1 MKNKKDK
8 YDILYSIL
16 DFLRMILVAFIILML
31 VFTFVLRKNTVVGSS
46 MYPTLEDGEHVIVN
60 VAASYLTDIERFDV
74 VVVHSPDNKDLWVK
88 RVIGLPGETISYQD
102 GILYVDNKEI
112 EEPFLDKNYA
122 EQVVEQ
128 QQLKTFTQDMAPV
141 TLKDNEYFLM
151 GDNRNNSMD
160 SRSVGPFTRDKIIAK
175 GMLIYSPIDKVR
187 YVSNGK

>member
-16 DFLRMILVAFIILML
+16 DFLRMILVTFIILML

-112 EEPFLDKNYA
+112 EEPFLDKNYV
-122 EQVVEQ
+122 EQVVKQ

>member
-122 EQVVEQ
+122 EQVVKQ

-141 TLKDNEYFLM
+141 TLKDNEYFLI

>member
-1 MKNKKDK
+1 
-8 YDILYSIL
+8 
-16 DFLRMILVAFIILML
+16 ML
-31 VFTFVLRKNTVVGSS
+31 F
-46 MYPTLEDGEHVIVN
+46 VN

-122 EQVVEQ
+122 EQVVKQ

-141 TLKDNEYFLM
+141 TLKDNEYF
-151 GDNRNNSMD
+151 
-160 SRSVGPFTRDKIIAK
+160 
-175 GMLIYSPIDKVR
+175 
-187 YVSNGK
+187 

>member
-1 MKNKKDK
+1 
-8 YDILYSIL
+8 
-16 DFLRMILVAFIILML
+16 MILVAFIILML

-112 EEPFLDKNYA
+112 EEPFLDKNYV
-122 EQVVEQ
+122 EQVVKQ

>member
-1 MKNKKDK
+1 VKNKKDK

-122 EQVVEQ
+122 EQVVKQ

>member
-112 EEPFLDKNYA
+112 EEPFLDKNYV
-122 EQVVEQ
+122 EQVVKQ

-175 GMLIYSPIDKVR
+175 GMLIYSPMDKVR

>member
-16 DFLRMILVAFIILML
+16 DYLRMILVAFIILML

-122 EQVVEQ
+122 EQVVKQ

>member
-46 MYPTLEDGEHVIVN
+46 MSPTLEDGEHVIVN

-122 EQVVEQ
+122 EQVVKQ

>member
-74 VVVHSPDNKDLWVK
+74 EVVHSPDNKDLWVK

-122 EQVVEQ
+122 EQVVKQ

>member
-122 EQVVEQ
+122 EQVVKQ

>member
-112 EEPFLDKNYA
+112 EEPFLDKKYA
-122 EQVVEQ
+122 EQVVKQ

-175 GMLIYSPIDKVR
+175 GMLIYSPMDKVR

>member
-122 EQVVEQ
+122 EQVVKQ

-151 GDNRNNSMD
+151 GGNRNNSMD

>member
-16 DFLRMILVAFIILML
+16 DFLRMILLAFIILML

-122 EQVVEQ
+122 EQVVKQ

>member
-16 DFLRMILVAFIILML
+16 DFFRMILVAFIILML

-60 VAASYLTDIERFDV
+60 VTASYLTDIERFDV

-122 EQVVEQ
+122 EQVVKQ

>member
-88 RVIGLPGETISYQD
+88 RVIGLPGERISYQD

-122 EQVVEQ
+122 EQVVKQ

>member
-112 EEPFLDKNYA
+112 EEPFLDKKYS
-122 EQVVEQ
+122 EQVVKQ

-175 GMLIYSPIDKVR
+175 GMLIYSPMDKVR

>member
-102 GILYVDNKEI
+102 GILYVDKKEI

-122 EQVVEQ
+122 EQVVKQ

>member
-31 VFTFVLRKNTVVGSS
+31 VFTLVLRKNTVVGSS

-122 EQVVEQ
+122 EQVVKQ

>member
-112 EEPFLDKNYA
+112 EEPFLDKNYV
-122 EQVVEQ
+122 EQVVKQ

>member
-1 MKNKKDK
+1 M
-8 YDILYSIL
+8 
-16 DFLRMILVAFIILML
+16 
-31 VFTFVLRKNTVVGSS
+31 
-46 MYPTLEDGEHVIVN
+46 
-60 VAASYLTDIERFDV
+60 
-74 VVVHSPDNKDLWVK
+74 
-88 RVIGLPGETISYQD
+88 PGETISYQD

-122 EQVVEQ
+122 EQVVKQ
-128 QQLKTFTQDMAPV
+128 QQLKTFTQAMAHV

>member
-112 EEPFLDKNYA
+112 EEPFLDKNYV
-122 EQVVEQ
+122 EQVVKQ

-187 YVSNGK
+187 YVLNGK

>member
-8 YDILYSIL
+8 YDIFYSIL

-122 EQVVEQ
+122 EQVVKQ

>member
-112 EEPFLDKNYA
+112 EEPFLDKNHA
-122 EQVVEQ
+122 EQVVKQ

>member
-16 DFLRMILVAFIILML
+16 DFLRMIVVAFIILML

-122 EQVVEQ
+122 EQVVKQ